1 MDPSICARPDQG
13 PILRILKCYVNE
25 RLLEMI
31 KKKTNKLTR
40 ASFLE
45 KGEKNVTKLVVVSG
59 DREGTKVGDR

>member
-13 PILRILKCYVNE
+13 LILRILKCHANE

-31 KKKTNKLTR
+31 KKTNKLTR
-40 ASFLE
+40 ASPLE